1 MEGRLEGYDVE
12 SLEETIEAI
21 IKDASGRMVVP
32 ILLIPNKRDSG
43 PESSRLYHLAKY
55 VFLKKKIPSQFV
67 SLVQLKLKRSI
78 EMVGLEHRLSLVR

>member
-1 MEGRLEGYDVE
+1 MFKFGFNKENVSGREIEGYDVE

-43 PESSRLYHLAKY
+43 PENRAACT
-55 VFLKKKIPSQFV
+55 I
-67 SLVQLKLKRSI
+67 
-78 EMVGLEHRLSLVR
+78 